1 MIRILLLGG
10 TGFIGEYLAK
20 SLHKRNDCEILIAG
34 RGSSLRN
41 ALYKDTEV
49 IVVLTQPDKTVMEGV
64 INFIKSSKLLRK
76 ILYCSTLLLYPPG
89 ENSEEVLP
97 DPLTAYEKAKF
108 EEELTIS
115 EATGKS
121 GCKLCIVRLANIYG
135 NVKNRGII
143 NHILLSLRRGDK
155 DLIIQGDPKL
165 KIRDYIF
172 VEDAANLLELL
183 IFYDQQKQKEI
194 FNICSGV
201 GTSVSHLID
210 KIESV
215 SRKKISFKVGDPVLE
230 KKAVVGNSSKILN
243 LTRYKFKFDL
253 TEGLDKTYKNY
264 LKSHLV

>member
-1 MIRILLLGG
+1 MMKIVLIGG
-10 TGFIGEYLAK
+10 NGFVGEYLAK
-20 SLHKRNDCEILIAG
+20 SLHKKDGCEILIAG

-49 IVVLTQPDKTVMEGV
+49 IVVLTQPDKTVMEDV
-64 INFIKSSKLLRK
+64 TNFSKSSKLLRK
-76 ILYCSTLLLYPPG
+76 ILYCSTLLLYPQG

-97 DPLTAYEKAKF
+97 DPLTAYERAKF
-108 EEELTIS
+108 KEELILS

-135 NVKNRGII
+135 DVKNKGIV
-143 NHILLSLRRGDK
+143 NHILLSLQKGGK

-172 VEDAANLLELL
+172 VEDAANLLEFL

-194 FNICSGV
+194 FNVCSGV
-201 GTSVSHLID
+201 GISVSHLID

-230 KKAVVGNSSKILN
+230 KKAVVGNNSKILN